1 MTEDLTHTALVPL
14 PADGGELALPDDLIE
29 RTKAYAQEALAPRTR
44 AAYARWVAIFEA
56 WCERHG
62 REAMPASSATVAA
75 FLTALADGLDGGKP
89 LARASI
95 SQALSAIA
103 YSQRAA
109 GYTFDR
115 KERLIS
121 ATWSGVSR
129 VKAMTEV
136 DRKASPLKAADV
148 REALAMF
155 NLNLNIGLRNACLIA
170 VGFSGALRRSELVGL
185 DWMELGT
192 GIGFARVSELGVEI
206 VLARSKASQD
216 RAVSIVIPRADVPEA
231 CEALEAWAQR
241 ADLQPG
247 DAIFRAVNNRNQI
260 AAERLTAHSVSRI
273 VKRVARDLQQRR
285 GKSKEEAAELVRR
298 FSGHSLARR
307 VLQLGRR
314 CRRAASEDR
323 PPQPP
328 QVARNLRRIHQAVGG
343 NGGSL
348 HSRAS
353 CTMPAGRRSTSSPST
368 SARSRRR
375 SVRALMTEF
384 EAFLAAKA
392 AAPAEEAVA

>member
-1 MTEDLTHTALVPL
+1 MTDDLTHTALVPL

-29 RTKAYAQEALAPRTR
+29 RTKAYAREALAPRTR
-44 AAYARWVAIFEA
+44 AAYARWVGIFEGWA
-56 WCERHG
+56 ERHG
-62 REAMPASSATVAA
+62 REAMPASPATVAA

-155 NLNLNIGLRNACLIA
+155 NTNLNIGLRNSCLIA

-185 DWMELGT
+185 DWMELGS
-192 GIGFARVSELGVEI
+192 GIGFVRVSELGVEI

-216 RAVSIVIPRADVPEA
+216 RAVSIVVPRADVPEA

-241 ADLQPG
+241 ADLKPG
-247 DAIFRAVNNRNQI
+247 DPIFRAVNNRKQI

-273 VKRVARDLQQRR
+273 VKRVARDLQHRR
-285 GKSKEEAAELVRR
+285 GKSREEAAELVRR
-298 FSGHSLARR
+298 FSGHSLRAGFCSSAADAD
-307 VLQLGRR
+307 VPLQKI
-314 CRRAASEDR
+314 A
-323 PPQPP
+323 
-328 QVARNLRRIHQAVGG
+328 
-343 NGGSL
+343 L
-348 HSRAS
+348 HSRHKSLETCVGYIRQSEAWRKSALKGLLHAAS
-353 CTMPAGRRSTSSPST
+353 REEIDFLAEHFGKVTTAERTR
-368 SARSRRR
+368 
-375 SVRALMTEF
+375 LMTEF

-392 AAPAEEAVA
+392 ADPVEEAVS